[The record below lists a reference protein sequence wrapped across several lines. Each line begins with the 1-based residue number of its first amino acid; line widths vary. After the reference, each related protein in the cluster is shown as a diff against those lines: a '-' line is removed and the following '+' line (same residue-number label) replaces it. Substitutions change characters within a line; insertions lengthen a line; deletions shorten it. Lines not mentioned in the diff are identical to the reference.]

1 MNEISREKLLEIVK
15 TSLPK
20 DAVDEL
26 DAFVREREAEAR
38 LPLSRS
44 LGLRE
49 IVLEWARSRAAN
61 RREEKVG

>member
-1 MNEISREKLLEIVK
+1 MNEINRDKLLEVVQ
-15 TSLPK
+15 TRLPK
-20 DAVDEL
+20 EAVDEL
-26 DAFVREREAEAR
+26 DGFVREREAEAR

-61 RREEKVG
+61 RREEKMG